1 MCLSNSDLLSSARR
15 FEKLHYI
22 IYWIYIYFFFYLF
35 IPKTQAENF
44 LSLYGNLHEDG
55 KKNLHFW
62 IVCPDFLFFMGIGMK
77 KYTHKTCTE
86 VI

>member
-1 MCLSNSDLLSSARR
+1 MINMCLSNSDLLNFARR

-44 LSLYGNLHEDG
+44 PSLYGIPNED
-55 KKNLHFW
+55 KQKIYIF
-62 IVCPDFLFFMGIGMK
+62 
-77 KYTHKTCTE
+77 
-86 VI
+86 